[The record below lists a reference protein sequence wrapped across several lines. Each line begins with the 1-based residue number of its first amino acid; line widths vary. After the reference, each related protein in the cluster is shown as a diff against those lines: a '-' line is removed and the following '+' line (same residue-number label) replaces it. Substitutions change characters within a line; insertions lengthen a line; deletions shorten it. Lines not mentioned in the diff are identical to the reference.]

1 MWWKISDEVRELII
15 DIRLHFDLS
24 SVFSGG
30 QEQSIGFMLS
40 SAEPESSGIK
50 LSSRK
55 QEFSIW
61 FMIDV
66 KAQDPDSNYFK

>member
-15 DIRLHFDLS
+15 DIRLHFDFS

-50 LSSRK
+50 LS
-55 QEFSIW
+55 
-61 FMIDV
+61 
-66 KAQDPDSNYFK
+66 

>member
-1 MWWKISDEVRELII
+1 
-15 DIRLHFDLS
+15 
-24 SVFSGG
+24 
-30 QEQSIGFMLS
+30 MLS

-66 KAQDPDSNYFK
+66 KQRIQILIISNNSNIDIFILYMYVELYYEDLVMGSS

>member
-1 MWWKISDEVRELII
+1 
-15 DIRLHFDLS
+15 
-24 SVFSGG
+24 
-30 QEQSIGFMLS
+30 MLS